1 MTDRTPRSDIM
12 SRSCQPRLRPALA
25 LVALMVVSTAAWLS
39 DQPVDGQATK
49 ESHLPGVFDRVLSMH
64 RAIVRGDLQAL
75 HSPAVWFAEHGSIR
89 SPVGDMDG
97 AERSLKLAAAG
108 AAAATDVS
116 RAAAAVAEMVVACGR
131 CHRKLGVGP
140 SLPSIASSRHTNIVG
155 HMLRHEQA
163 AEQMLHGLV
172 MPSDSLWLQG
182 TTAFAETPL
191 RPAIS
196 RWTSNAARR
205 WLESRQM
212 SIGWRRTL
220 LQRRILLHGPAPTLS
235 CWARVP
241 DATNGMPGR
250 NASVCDRES
259 PG

>member
-1 MTDRTPRSDIM
+1 M

-39 DQPVDGQATK
+39 NQPVDGQATK

-182 TTAFAETPL
+182 TTAFAERPL
-191 RPAIS
+191 EAGDFPVDFERG
-196 RWTSNAARR
+196 
-205 WLESRQM
+205 EKM
-212 SIGWRRTL
+212 
-220 LQRRILLHGPAPTLS
+220 
-235 CWARVP
+235 ARVEA
-241 DATNGMPGR
+241 DVHRLAQ
-250 NASVCDRES
+250 NAFAGENPSARASAYAQLLGTCAGCHQRHAR
-259 PG
+259 P

>member
-1 MTDRTPRSDIM
+1 M

-191 RPAIS
+191 EAGDFPVDFERG
-196 RWTSNAARR
+196 
-205 WLESRQM
+205 EKM
-212 SIGWRRTL
+212 
-220 LQRRILLHGPAPTLS
+220 
-235 CWARVP
+235 ARVEA
-241 DATNGMPGR
+241 DVHQLAQ
-250 NASVCDRES
+250 NAFAAENPSSRASAYAQLLGTCAGCHQRHAR
-259 PG
+259 P